1 MLFSHRI
8 YTFYSYYLFIL
19 LHKRLNLQSLG
30 IPVGKHVWNV
40 LRVGT
45 SSNCWNGRKADRKI
59 NPAWIL
65 GRRILLK
72 SSQGTRMMD
81 PSEQVR

>member
-19 LHKRLNLQSLG
+19 LQKRLNLQSLG

-45 SSNCWNGRKADRKI
+45 SYNCWNGRKADRKI
-59 NPAWIL
+59 NSAWIL

-72 SSQGTRMMD
+72 NSQGKRMMD